1 MRLLRGYQAPPLT
14 YAAALMLTLSPFV
27 VLRVWQEVRA
37 WRARQE

>member
-1 MRLLRGYQAPPLT
+1 MTALGAFLLVLA
-14 YAAALMLTLSPFV
+14 PFV